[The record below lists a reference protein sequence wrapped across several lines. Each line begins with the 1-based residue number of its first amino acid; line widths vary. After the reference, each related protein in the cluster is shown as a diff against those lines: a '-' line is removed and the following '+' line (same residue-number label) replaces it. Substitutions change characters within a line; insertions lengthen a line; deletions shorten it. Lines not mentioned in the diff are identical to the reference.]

1 MASRARGTKTAG
13 EFGARSSR
21 SEPRRA
27 LEAILRER
35 QRRLWEPPA
44 AKAGPSN
51 IGEAAREQ
59 VEEMVWLAVL
69 ERGRGV
75 RAQVDEALHRL
86 AAGLYGLCAACGG
99 PIPPARLRALPFAV
113 RCLPCQER
121 LENGRMGGGEPVRAV
136 PAALHGS
143 PTR

>member
-1 MASRARGTKTAG
+1 MASRARGTKTGG
-13 EFGARSSR
+13 EFGPRPSR

-35 QRRLWEPPA
+35 RGRLWEPPA
-44 AKAGPSN
+44 ANAGPSD

-69 ERGRGV
+69 ERGRGM
-75 RAQVDEALHRL
+75 QVQVEEALARL
-86 AAGLYGLCAACGG
+86 AAGRYGRCTECGEA
-99 PIPPARLRALPFAV
+99 IPSARLQALPFAL

-121 LENGRMGGGEPVRAV
+121 LEEWGEGRPG
-136 PAALHGS
+136 AARTIAA
-143 PTR
+143 P